1 MSFNKLF
8 TFIFL
13 ITINKSLL
21 KEESNEKLLFVW
33 EHFRHGAR
41 GSYKSFDYKNWVDMI
56 KEEWRGSGELTPLG
70 MRMLYLLGVSCRN
83 KYKDL
88 LSSDFNPNEIFIMST
103 DVNRTLISAYSFL
116 QGIYSNSKKN
126 NNINNKQIKRA
137 IIQNR
142 NYSKQINNKII
153 ILKNKSIEDGI
164 NAFPVHI
171 YSTKDY
177 KYQLYRA
184 EYCPGIGKN
193 YTKIRNSEGI
203 QKIYNDIFRTTNENF
218 GKYIF
223 KFMNKS
229 IKDEPDYLY
238 NYKTIKN
245 LGDTFIADYFDGRNL
260 TIIKNSGINID
271 KFYNHCLN
279 ISLITSYYNYYGNPL
294 EKIVEFGVSPI
305 FRDIFNYMDKRI
317 LLDKKGTPDKII
329 SSSPKLFVVSGHDV
343 SLAGIDLFLESK
355 FGIPFRRADYSSNQ
369 IFELWKNK
377 KDGKYYIKYLIN
389 LEIAGN
395 FEYNEFKKKVF
406 SYLYSDEE
414 IKQVCKAYYSIYMKT
429 EPTIFFLNM
438 FIILI
443 FLSFIILLYLI
454 KMKKNIKRKEIR
466 KENIIAE
473 MREMPLVYDE

>member
-41 GSYKSFDYKNWVDMI
+41 GSYKSFDYNNWVDML
-56 KEEWRGSGELTPLG
+56 KEKWEGSGESTPIG
-70 MRMLYLLGVSCRN
+70 MRMLYLLGVSFRN
-83 KYKDL
+83 KYKDF
-88 LSSDFNPNEIFIMST
+88 LSSEFNPNEIFIMST
-103 DVNRTLISAYSFL
+103 DVNRTLISAYSYL
-116 QGIYSNSKKN
+116 QGIYSHSKKN
-126 NNINNKQIKRA
+126 DINDKQKKRA

-142 NYSKQINNKII
+142 NYSNQINNKIMN
-153 ILKNKSIEDGI
+153 LKNKNIEDGI
-164 NAFPVHI
+164 NVFPVHI

-184 EYCPGIGKN
+184 EYCPGIGRN

-229 IKDEPDYLY
+229 IIDEPDYLY

-260 TIIKNSGINID
+260 SNIKKSGINLD

-279 ISLITSYYNYYGNPL
+279 ISLISSYYNYYGIPL
-294 EKIVEFGVSPI
+294 EKTLEFGVSPT

-329 SSSPKLFVVSGHDV
+329 SNSPKLVVVSGHDV
-343 SLAGIDLFLESK
+343 SLAGIDLFLHSK
-355 FGIPFRRADYSSNQ
+355 FGIQFKRADYSSNQ
-369 IFELWKNK
+369 IFELWKNQK
-377 KDGKYYIKYLIN
+377 EDKYYIIYLIN
-389 LEIAGN
+389 LEIVAK
-395 FEYNEFKKKVF
+395 FEYNEFKEKV
-406 SYLYSDEE
+406 STYLYSDEE
-414 IKQVCKAYYSIYMKT
+414 VEKICKAYYSIYMKT
-429 EPTIFFLNM
+429 ESSIFFLNI
-438 FIILI
+438 FILLI
-443 FLSFIILLYLI
+443 FMSFIILLYLI

-466 KENIIAE
+466 RDNIITE
-473 MREMPLVYDE
+473 MREMPLV

>member
-1 MSFNKLF
+1 MSLNKIF

-13 ITINKSLL
+13 ITINKSIL

-33 EHFRHGAR
+33 GHFRHGAR
-41 GSYKSFDYKNWVDMI
+41 GSYKSFDYKNWVDML
-56 KEEWRGSGELTPLG
+56 KEKWRGSGELTPIG
-70 MRMLYLLGVSCRN
+70 MRMLYLLGVSSRN
-83 KYKDL
+83 KYKDF
-88 LSSDFNPNEIFIMST
+88 LSSDFNPNEIFIIST
-103 DVNRTLISAYSFL
+103 DVNRTLISAYSYL
-116 QGIYSNSKKN
+116 QGIYSNSKKK
-126 NNINNKQIKRA
+126 NINNKQIKRA

-142 NYSKQINNKII
+142 NYSKEINNKII
-153 ILKNKSIEDGI
+153 NLKNKIIEGGI
-164 NAFPVHI
+164 NVFPVHI
-171 YSTKDY
+171 FNTKDY
-177 KYQLYRA
+177 KYQLYRP

-218 GKYIF
+218 GTYIF

-229 IKDEPDYLY
+229 IRDEPDYLY
-238 NYKTIKN
+238 NYKIIKN

-260 TIIKNSGINID
+260 SNVKNSGINID

-294 EKIVEFGVSPI
+294 EKTVEFGVSPI